1 MRLTCVIS
9 ALLGVCDGRAARAAA
24 QSNADGDDL
33 VLVHKAAMAPDSGER
48 RAVNGDGAPSI
59 RHIGVVVTFE
69 PLACRP
75 LVAAE
80 ARPGIALECAL
91 EPIDWPSMLEPLES
105 TRVVI
110 APMDLAATSNE
121 LRVRVEAS

>member
-1 MRLTCVIS
+1 
-9 ALLGVCDGRAARAAA
+9 
-24 QSNADGDDL
+24 
-33 VLVHKAAMAPDSGER
+33 MAPDSAER

-80 ARPGIALECAL
+80 ARSGAALECAL
-91 EPIDWPSMLEPLES
+91 EPIDRPAMLEPLDS
-105 TRVVI
+105 
-110 APMDLAATSNE
+110 ASALLQPDQAA
-121 LRVRVEAS
+121 A